1 MTDQRYSNSTF
12 QVEYPYNKS
21 TITRSGHEID
31 INDTP
36 GHESLRFMH
45 TRGTGVEINETG
57 GWSQVVADNATNY
70 FKKGLTETVEGHK
83 DVKIAG
89 NLNSNVD
96 NSINDVTGGDRNL
109 SQGGALTIATG
120 GARHDH
126 VSDDLTVTIDGN
138 HTLGLSGDAYLST
151 GGDQVNHV
159 GGTKKEFIGES
170 QTTAT
175 GNVEII
181 NTGNTYRI
189 KTGTFIVEANSIILR
204 TSTGGSISLSALISM
219 ISPGALSIT
228 AGLNASVTAA
238 SVNITGPTGVNINQ
252 YVE

>member
-96 NSINDVTGGDRNL
+96 NSINDVTGGDRNMA
-109 SQGGALTIATG
+109 QGGSLIIATG
-120 GARHDH
+120 GTRLDH
-126 VSDDLTVTIDGN
+126 VSDDMTVTIDGT
-138 HTLGLSGDAYLST
+138 HTVAIAGDASYST
-151 GGDQVNHV
+151 TGDHVSLVN
-159 GGTKKEFIGES
+159 GTKKEILSEV

-175 GNVEII
+175 GNIEII
-181 NTGNTYRI
+181 NTGNVYRI
-189 KTGTFIVEANSIILR
+189 KTGTFIVEADAIILK
-204 TSTGGSISLSALISM
+204 TSTGGQISLGALISLL
-219 ISPGALSIT
+219 SPGAVSIT
-228 AGLNASVTAA
+228 AGLRASITAA
-238 SVNITGPTGVNINQ
+238 DVSITGPAGINLNNIL
-252 YVE
+252 